1 MVRSTTNWKMGVP
14 PKGIQIF
21 CKTLHAKQSLWVES
35 DLLTIV
41 CNPCGPK
48 FLTSSVFFH
57 KYVSFIILSV
67 LCVCVYSWRGQML
80 HFKYL
85 VCQSYFNKL
94 KKTSNDK

>member
-48 FLTSSVFFH
+48 FLTPSVFFH

-67 LCVCVYSWRGQML
+67 LCVCIHGEDKCCILNTLFVN
-80 HFKYL
+80 H
-85 VCQSYFNKL
+85 
-94 KKTSNDK
+94 TSIS